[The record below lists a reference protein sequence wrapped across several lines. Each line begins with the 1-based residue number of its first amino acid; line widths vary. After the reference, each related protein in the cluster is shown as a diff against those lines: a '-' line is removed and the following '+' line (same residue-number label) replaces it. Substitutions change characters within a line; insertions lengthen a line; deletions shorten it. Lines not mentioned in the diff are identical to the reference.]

1 MSNPNNSPTAR
12 YSSNRYPAKT
22 NPIQVGYLVALVG
35 RHGLHEVLE
44 VHGDGRCAFRALN
57 LETKPLIY
65 AYGDEVTDFTLPIY
79 HCFAALNR
87 GEIVALVNGPDF
99 DVVRD
104 ASEFAAPLFQAV
116 HAEDLIQFAQLA
128 LGAGFMTID
137 LTNGYMSWE
146 GTIQGL
152 IEECVELAAAS
163 PA

>member
-1 MSNPNNSPTAR
+1 VSNPNNSPTAR